1 MTTPI
6 TGTTIYKGHMLQQ
19 HDNVFEVF
27 SNFLL
32 DIKPKRILEIGT
44 GTGVFTM
51 FIRDFLNENGMSD
64 VDMLTFDVNDNTDI
78 HDQLRTMDNIKVSK
92 ENLFTG
98 GNDFVLARVDL
109 IEPYIKLEG
118 TTLVLC
124 DGGNK
129 IKEFNQI
136 SPLIKSG
143 DFIMAHDYADTQEN
157 FEANINNKIWLW
169 REIGDEHIEQ
179 AVTEY
184 NLTPYNKS
192 NFDSVVWVC
201 RKKN

>member
-1 MTTPI
+1 MTTHVTGI
-6 TGTTIYKGHMLQQ
+6 TSYKGTMLQQ

-44 GTGVFTM
+44 GTGALTM

-78 HDQLRTMDNIKVSK
+78 HDQLRTMNNIKVSK

-98 GNDFVLARVDL
+98 GNEFVLARLDL
-109 IEPYIKLEG
+109 IEPYIKSEG

-129 IKEFNQI
+129 IREFNQI

-157 FEANINNKIWLW
+157 FEANINNKIWNW

-179 AVTEY
+179 AVTEN